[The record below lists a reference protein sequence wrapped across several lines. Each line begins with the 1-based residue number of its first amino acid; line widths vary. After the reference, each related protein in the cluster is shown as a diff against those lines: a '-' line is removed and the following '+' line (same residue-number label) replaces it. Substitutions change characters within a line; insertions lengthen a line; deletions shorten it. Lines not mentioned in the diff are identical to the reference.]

1 VKKITASLVLFLFTA
16 ATLVMPY
23 ANYDDVRSICAV
35 YNHCLAKDA
44 DMDFLEFVG
53 EKLLASGLPR
63 AAEEEEEET
72 APPTRSHPVNPN
84 AIVQIQAGVLYV
96 SPAPEMIRNTTFVVR
111 DAIPLVN
118 TILPAREFY
127 PGIFHP
133 PSGSRLS

>member
-1 VKKITASLVLFLFTA
+1 MKKITASLVLFLFTA

-53 EKLLASGLPR
+53 EKLLASGLPG
-63 AAEEEEEET
+63 ASEEEEEET
-72 APPTRSHPVNPN
+72 APPARNHPVNPS

-96 SPAPEMIRNTTFVVR
+96 SPAPEMIRGTAFVVR

-133 PSGSRLS
+133 PSGNSLS